1 MHHDSQ
7 LDIPMLRDS
16 WIAESARMTPWPIG
30 ETQEGGSSRQTC
42 DLVPSLRDMM
52 LPNERAPEPRDSLL
66 PSLRG
71 STRAA
76 VTPSAPRIEMASLH
90 LPRAQTAPAALP
102 TELPSLAGASFRI
115 KKVRD
120 DQD

>member
-16 WIAESARMTPWPIG
+16 WIAESARMTPWPTRDSG
-30 ETQEGGSSRQTC
+30 DFGSRRETA
-42 DLVPSLRDMM
+42 DLVPSLRDVM
-52 LPNERAPEPRDSLL
+52 LPTERAPESRDSLL

-71 STRAA
+71 SARATVA
-76 VTPSAPRIEMASLH
+76 PSAPRIEMAALH
-90 LPRAQTAPAALP
+90 LPRAQTAPTELP
-102 TELPSLAGASFRI
+102 TDLPSLAGASFRI

>member
-16 WIAESARMTPWPIG
+16 WIAESARMTPWP
-30 ETQEGGSSRQTC
+30 GSDTPEPGSGRETC

-52 LPNERAPEPRDSLL
+52 LPTERAPEARDSLL

-71 STRAA
+71 SMRAG
-76 VTPSAPRIEMASLH
+76 VTPSSPRIEMATLH
-90 LPRAQTAPAALP
+90 LPRAQTAPPAMP
-102 TELPSLAGASFRI
+102 TDLPSLAGASFRI

>member
-16 WIAESARMTPWPIG
+16 WIAESARMTPWP
-30 ETQEGGSSRQTC
+30 TSEGTEQGVTRETC

-52 LPNERAPEPRDSLL
+52 LPTERAPERDSLL
-66 PSLRG
+66 PSLGARV
-71 STRAA
+71 RAT
-76 VTPSAPRIEMASLH
+76 VPPSAPRIEMASLH
-90 LPRAQTAPAALP
+90 LPRASTAPAALP
-102 TELPSLAGASFRI
+102 TDLPSLAGASFRI

>member
-1 MHHDSQ
+1 
-7 LDIPMLRDS
+7 
-16 WIAESARMTPWPIG
+16 MTPWPIG
-30 ETQEGGSSRQTC
+30 EQIEQGPTRETC
-42 DLVPSLRDMM
+42 DLVPSLRDML
-52 LPNERAPEPRDSLL
+52 LPTERAAEPRDSLL

-71 STRAA
+71 SARSTVA
-76 VTPSAPRIEMASLH
+76 PSAPRIEMAALH
-90 LPRAQTAPAALP
+90 LPRAHTAPAALP

>member
-16 WIAESARMTPWPIG
+16 WIAESARMTPWPMG
-30 ETQEGGSSRQTC
+30 EAGEPGAARETC

-52 LPNERAPEPRDSLL
+52 LPTERAPERDSLL
-66 PSLRG
+66 PSLRS
-71 STRAA
+71 STRTTVA
-76 VTPSAPRIEMASLH
+76 PSAPRIEMAALH
-90 LPRAQTAPAALP
+90 LPRAQTAPAAMP

>member
-30 ETQEGGSSRQTC
+30 ESPESGTARETC

-52 LPNERAPEPRDSLL
+52 LPTERVPEPRDSLL
-66 PSLRG
+66 PSLRA
-71 STRAA
+71 SVRAK
-76 VTPSAPRIEMASLH
+76 VPPSAPRIEMAALH
-90 LPRAQTAPAALP
+90 LPRAQTAPPALP

>member
-16 WIAESARMTPWPIG
+16 WVSEVSRVTPWPG
-30 ETQEGGSSRQTC
+30 ADAFEPAPRRETR
-42 DLVPSLRDMM
+42 DLVPSLRDNL
-52 LPNERAPEPRDSLL
+52 LPTERAPERDSLL
-66 PSLRG
+66 PSLRA
-71 STRAA
+71 SNRAA
-76 VTPSAPRIEMASLH
+76 VSASAPRIEMAALH
-90 LPRAQTAPAALP
+90 LPRAQTAPAELP
-102 TELPSLAGASFRI
+102 TDLPSLAGASFRI

>member
-16 WIAESARMTPWPIG
+16 WIAESARVTPWPIG
-30 ETQEGGSSRQTC
+30 ENLEPGARETC

-52 LPNERAPEPRDSLL
+52 LPTERVSERDSLL

-71 STRAA
+71 SARAT
-76 VTPSAPRIEMASLH
+76 VPPSAPRIEMSTLH
-90 LPRAQTAPAALP
+90 LPRAHTAPAALP
-102 TELPSLAGASFRI
+102 TDLPSLAGASFRI

>member
-30 ETQEGGSSRQTC
+30 EAGDAGMARETC

-52 LPNERAPEPRDSLL
+52 LPTERAPERDSLL

-71 STRAA
+71 SVRAT
-76 VTPSAPRIEMASLH
+76 VPPSAPRIEMASLH
-90 LPRAQTAPAALP
+90 LPRASTAPTELP
-102 TELPSLAGASFRI
+102 TDLPSLAGASFRI